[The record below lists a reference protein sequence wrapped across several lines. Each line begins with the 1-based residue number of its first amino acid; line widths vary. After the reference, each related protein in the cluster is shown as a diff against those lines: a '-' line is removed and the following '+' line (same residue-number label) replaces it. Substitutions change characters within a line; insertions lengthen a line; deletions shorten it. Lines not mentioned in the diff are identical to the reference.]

1 MFVFN
6 TLDKRKLSLSG
17 LLVVVTVILTGA
29 LVRFTGILSAESCR
43 EVTEAVRA
51 MHTEEV
57 PLLNDHGKI
66 VSFQSH
72 VADDNT
78 ERAAGYQYICRNII
92 DTSTILFVYSQPVT
106 ARFHMRN
113 VEAPLDIGFFD
124 DKGKLFSVML
134 MQPYD
139 DGDSRLYGP
148 PQPFQYALEA
158 RQGFFAD
165 HNMSAGKSHL
175 VPGGLYDSK

>member
-1 MFVFN
+1 MVN
-6 TLDKRKLSLSG
+6 TLDKSRFPLPVW
-17 LLVVVTVILTGA
+17 LVFAAVILVGVA
-29 LVRFTGILSAESCR
+29 VWSTGILSTTSCR
-43 EVTEAVRA
+43 KVTEAVRA
-51 MHTEEV
+51 MHTEVV

-78 ERAAGYQYICRNII
+78 ERAAGYQYICRKII

-124 DKGKLFSVML
+124 NKGKLFSVML

-165 HNMSAGKSHL
+165 HNISAGKAHL

>member
-1 MFVFN
+1 M
-6 TLDKRKLSLSG
+6 DRRKLSLSG
-17 LLVVVTVILTGA
+17 LLVAATVVLTGA
-29 LVRFTGILSAESCR
+29 LAWFTGILSTESCQ
-43 EVTEAVRA
+43 EVTEGVQA

-78 ERAAGYQYICRNII
+78 ERAAGYQYICVNII
-92 DTSTILFVYSQPVT
+92 DTSTILFVYPQPVS

-113 VEAPLDIGFFD
+113 VAAPLDIGFFD
-124 DKGKLFSVML
+124 DKGKLISVML
-134 MQPYD
+134 MLPYD
-139 DGDSRLYGP
+139 DGNSRLYGP

-165 HNMSAGKSHL
+165 HNLSAGKSHL
-175 VPGGLYDSK
+175 VPGGLYDSR